1 MTRLEKIDLALE
13 KKIQYN
19 HLTGVVKGV
28 KGNEIKKK
36 CNGYIS
42 IALWD
47 GKKNNYLYAHQF
59 AYFIIYGKTPDCID
73 HINKD
78 KTDNRIVNLR
88 EVTKQVNALNTSA
101 KGVSFDKSGK
111 KWVAKIQL
119 NNKSHIIG
127 RFELKEDAEKNYKDY
142 KELIIKNKII

>member
-1 MTRLEKIDLALE
+1 MTRLEKIYLALE

-47 GKKNNYLYAHQF
+47 GKKKQLF
-59 AYFIIYGKTPDCID
+59 VRSSICIFY
-73 HINKD
+73 
-78 KTDNRIVNLR
+78 NL
-88 EVTKQVNALNTSA
+88 
-101 KGVSFDKSGK
+101 
-111 KWVAKIQL
+111 W
-119 NNKSHIIG
+119 
-127 RFELKEDAEKNYKDY
+127 
-142 KELIIKNKII
+142 